1 MCFLWFAN
9 LLINGRYW
17 QRAQLLFMRAHVT
30 KRPKRLFQKGEFWA
44 TPWLTTTN
52 CRTIGSVFF
61 LTHHFILVRKQL
73 YDFHVLC
80 IYSYI
85 FFWERIPFLRQMP
98 QTRICNNLGHT
109 TILGHLLPSTK
120 SKVKSMN
127 NSSFRGTSVI
137 IKFSDFETRALSVCA
152 VSHHFRQKNICVKTI
167 FHLFLLGCCFIWS
180 WFWQAFFPRKN
191 KQNAI

>member
-17 QRAQLLFMRAHVT
+17 QMALLLFMRAHVT
-30 KRPKRLFQKGEFWA
+30 KRQKRLFQKGELWD

-61 LTHHFILVRKQL
+61 LTHHFIIVRKQL
-73 YDFHVLC
+73 YNFHVFC
-80 IYSYI
+80 IYSHI

-120 SKVKSMN
+120 SKLKSMN
-127 NSSFRGTSVI
+127 NSSFRGTSII

-152 VSHHFRQKNICVKTI
+152 VSHHFRQKKYMCQNN
-167 FHLFLLGCCFIWS
+167 FSPFSLGLLLYLVMVLAS
-180 WFWQAFFPRKN
+180 FFP
-191 KQNAI
+191 

>member
-1 MCFLWFAN
+1 MYWHSCIHVDIRQLK
-9 LLINGRYW
+9 IN
-17 QRAQLLFMRAHVT
+17 
-30 KRPKRLFQKGEFWA
+30 EF
-44 TPWLTTTN
+44 
-52 CRTIGSVFF
+52 CGTISDGC
-61 LTHHFILVRKQL
+61 
-73 YDFHVLC
+73 Y
-80 IYSYI
+80 
-85 FFWERIPFLRQMP
+85 
-98 QTRICNNLGHT
+98 RICNNLGHT

-120 SKVKSMN
+120 SKLKSMN
-127 NSSFRGTSVI
+127 NSSFRGTSII